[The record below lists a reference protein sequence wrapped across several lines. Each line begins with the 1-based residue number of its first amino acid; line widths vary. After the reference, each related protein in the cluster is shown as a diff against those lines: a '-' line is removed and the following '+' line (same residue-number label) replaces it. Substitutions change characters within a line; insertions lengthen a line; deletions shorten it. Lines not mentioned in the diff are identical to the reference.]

1 MLEPVTK
8 KLCSSLLELLG
19 NVEIRIKAKK
29 RKIDC
34 SGFLPTLGS
43 VSKVKFLGNLL
54 LDLASVMYFHVFGNQ
69 NLDPKIHLLKTGTI
83 LILSNILKK
92 CYDLLQGRVSP
103 QEVHPKVYS
112 CACAC
117 FCNME

>member
-69 NLDPKIHLLKTGTI
+69 NLDTKINFLETGTI
-83 LILSNILKK
+83 LILSNIMKQSYDCSRQGCLHKK
-92 CYDLLQGRVSP
+92 SIQRYILALAYCVSC
-103 QEVHPKVYS
+103 V
-112 CACAC
+112 
-117 FCNME
+117 